1 MLALSVHPIGSG
13 NRVAVPARAGAGA
26 VRAAFVRTT
35 LVDLAREVDVERTRA
50 LESRVRAEAH
60 DEMRGTAAAALGAA
74 GDQLADAIERAEESL
89 SSDAIELGVEIA
101 RQILKVEIAASNY
114 DLERL
119 VRSTLGASDVKR
131 GHCVVFLNPDDL
143 EMVDGVTFRK
153 ETELRGDASVPR
165 GSVHVETPRGLLVR
179 DPNAALE
186 EIREQLLEDLV

>member
-1 MLALSVHPIGSG
+1 MLEISAHPIVAG
-13 NRVAVPARAGAGA
+13 NRVVLPMSAGGTS
-26 VRAAFVRTT
+26 AAIVDEP
-35 LVDLAREVDVERTRA
+35 LGDLARALDADRMRARDERI
-50 LESRVRAEAH
+50 RAEVR
-60 DEMRGTAAAALGAA
+60 EELRGMAAAALEAA
-74 GDQLADAIERAEESL
+74 GDRITEAIDRAEESL
-89 SSDAIELGVEIA
+89 STDAIELGVEIA

-131 GHCVVFLNPDDL
+131 GHCVVFLNPDDI
-143 EMVDGVTFRK
+143 EMIDGVTFRK
-153 ETELRGDASVPR
+153 ETELRSDASVPR

>member
-1 MLALSVHPIGSG
+1 MLELSVHPIGVGS
-13 NRVAVPARAGAGA
+13 RVVVPGHAGDVNAT
-26 VRAAFVRTT
+26 VVTT
-35 LVDLAREVDVERTRA
+35 PLTRIARELDVERTHA
-50 LESRVRAEAH
+50 LEQRVRDQVRQEL
-60 DEMRGTAAAALGAA
+60 RGTAVAALEAA
-74 GDQLADAIERAEESL
+74 GDQLAEAIDRAEESL

-101 RQILKVEIAASNY
+101 RQILKVEIAARNY

-131 GHCVVFLNPDDL
+131 GHCTVFLNPGDL
-143 EMVDGVTFRK
+143 EMIDGISFRR

-179 DPNAALE
+179 DPDAALE

>member
-1 MLALSVHPIGSG
+1 MLELSVHPIGIG
-13 NRVAVPARAGAGA
+13 NRVVVPAHAGAA
-26 VRAAFVRTT
+26 RAT
-35 LVDLAREVDVERTRA
+35 LVSSPIGRLARELDADRTRA
-50 LESRVRAEAH
+50 LEERVRAEVRG
-60 DEMRGTAAAALGAA
+60 EMRCTAVAALEAAGEQIAAAI
-74 GDQLADAIERAEESL
+74 DRAEESL

-101 RQILKVEIAASNY
+101 RQVLKVEIAAGNY

-131 GHCVVFLNPDDL
+131 GRCVVFMNPEDL
-143 EMVDGVTFRK
+143 EMVDGISFRK

>member
-1 MLALSVHPIGSG
+1 MLEISTHPIVAG
-13 NRVAVPARAGAGA
+13 NRAVLPMSAAGTA
-26 VRAAFVRTT
+26 VSVVDTPLR
-35 LVDLAREVDVERTRA
+35 DLARA
-50 LESRVRAEAH
+50 LEGDRMRAH
-60 DEMRGTAAAALGAA
+60 DERLRSEVREELRGTATAALEAA
-74 GDQLADAIERAEESL
+74 GERIMEAIERAEESL
-89 SSDAIELGVEIA
+89 STDAIELGVEIA

-131 GHCVVFLNPDDL
+131 GHCVVFLNPDDI
-143 EMVDGVTFRK
+143 EMIDGITFRK